1 MAARSAYSLG
11 LHREETLTIFPPS
24 EQNIRRQVWRS
35 LFIMDRFLAVSLGRP
50 PAIREGDCSGDALD
64 PPPTSPHPT
73 LTDMKFYHSGLEAGV
88 RGCHILSIIIK
99 DVYSKRKV
107 STKIAEDI
115 AERCKVWPKTLP
127 PALHWRQASP
137 GNPRQAILILHV
149 NMLYC
154 HAIILFTRPFF
165 LYLLS
170 AEMQRKHM
178 GSNQHPEPRHGKA
191 EKFSEACVIA
201 ALHTISLIQTA
212 CEGGYLP
219 MQNPFVIYCLF
230 SAALVVL
237 SCRLSSRCTH
247 EASAQAIENASSILS
262 YCGQLDAQSARMLQ
276 IFTSFREVVL
286 KHEQQSHG
294 SQHPMP
300 TTIPLPSANPG
311 SFPQQVGPFIQHLAN
326 SDPSSQLLPQ
336 HVPQEQR
343 RRPTTNPSSTNPI
356 MSVAPSFSLPTSN
369 LSSTSAS
376 SRPITQ
382 PPHSYQ
388 NPPPPRMPLMHTDS
402 FSALLDLD
410 EANNPLYSLTTN
422 SNTGSSDDS
431 SGMDNEIDFAALWPW
446 PGNANGF
453 VSPGVGQGGGMS
465 LKDLGVQGV
474 SDSPVPLFGVV
485 NDG

>member
-24 EQNIRRQVWRS
+24 EQHTRRQVWRS

-50 PAIREGDCSGDALD
+50 PAIREGDCSGDALN

-73 LTDMKFYHSGLEAGV
+73 PTDMKFYHSGLEAGV

-99 DVYSKRKV
+99 EVYSKRKV
-107 STKIAEDI
+107 STKIAQDI
-115 AERCKVWPKTLP
+115 AERCRVWPKTLP

-170 AEMQRKHM
+170 AEMQRKHI
-178 GSNQHPEPRHGKA
+178 NQNLEPRRGKT

-230 SAALVVL
+230 SAALVTL
-237 SCRLSSRCTH
+237 SCRLTSRCTH
-247 EASAQAIENASSILS
+247 EASAQAIENASSLLS
-262 YCGQLDAQSARMLQ
+262 YCGRLDAQSARMVQ

-286 KHEQQSHG
+286 KHEQQG
-294 SQHPMP
+294 YDSQQPMS
-300 TTIPLPSANPG
+300 TTMSLPSPNPG
-311 SFPQQVGPFIQHLAN
+311 SFPQQVSPYIQQLAN
-326 SDPSSQLLPQ
+326 SEPSSQLLPQ
-336 HVPQEQR
+336 GLPQQQR
-343 RRPTTNPSSTNPI
+343 NRPTTTPSTNPI
-356 MSVAPSFSLPTSN
+356 MSITPSFSLPTT

-376 SRPITQ
+376 SRPTH
-382 PPHSYQ
+382 PPPPDSYQ
-388 NPPPPRMPLMHTDS
+388 IPPPPRMPLMHTDS

-410 EANNPLYSLTTN
+410 DASNPLYSLTAN
-422 SNTGSSDDS
+422 SNVSSDES
-431 SGMDNEIDFAALWPW
+431 SGLENEIDFATLWPW
-446 PGNANGF
+446 PGNANANGF
-453 VSPGVGQGGGMS
+453 VTPGVGQGGMS

-485 NDG
+485 NDD

>member
-24 EQNIRRQVWRS
+24 KQHIRRQVWRS

-50 PAIREGDCSGDALD
+50 PAIREEDCSGEALN

-73 LTDMKFYHSGLEAGV
+73 PTDIKFYHSGLEAGV

-107 STKIAEDI
+107 STKIAQDI
-115 AERCKVWPKTLP
+115 AERCKVWPKSLP

-137 GNPRQAILILHV
+137 SNPRQAILILHV

-170 AEMQRKHM
+170 AEMQRKYR
-178 GSNQHPEPRHGKA
+178 GSNHNPEPRRGKT

-237 SCRLSSRCTH
+237 SCTLNSRCTH
-247 EASAQAIENASSILS
+247 EASAQAIENASSLLA
-262 YCGQLDAQSARMLQ
+262 YCGRLDAQSARMLQ

-286 KHEQQSHG
+286 KQEQQSHG
-294 SQHPMP
+294 FQQPMP
-300 TTIPLPSANPG
+300 TTMPLDPAYSGTLAQRI
-311 SFPQQVGPFIQHLAN
+311 SLTPQIAN
-326 SDPSSQLLPQ
+326 SEPSSQLLPQ
-336 HVPQEQR
+336 NVPQQQHS
-343 RRPTTNPSSTNPI
+343 RPPNTPSSNPI
-356 MSVAPSFSLPTSN
+356 MSALPSFSLPTTF
-369 LSSTSAS
+369 SSASAS
-376 SRPITQ
+376 SPAYPPPQ
-382 PPHSYQ
+382 PHSYQ

-402 FSALLDLD
+402 FSALLDVD
-410 EANNPLYSLTTN
+410 NANNPLYSLSTN
-422 SNTGSSDDS
+422 SNTGSDDS
-431 SGMDNEIDFAALWPW
+431 SGMENDIDFAALWPW
-446 PGNANGF
+446 PDNSNANGF
-453 VSPGVGQGGGMS
+453 VTPGLGQGGMR
-465 LKDLGVQGV
+465 LEDLGVQGV

-485 NDG
+485 NDD

>member
-11 LHREETLTIFPPS
+11 LHREETLIIFPPS
-24 EQNIRRQVWRS
+24 EQHIRRQVWRS
-35 LFIMDRFLAVSLGRP
+35 LFVMDRFLAVSLGRP
-50 PAIREGDCSGDALD
+50 PAIHEGDCSGDALN

-73 LTDMKFYHSGLEAGV
+73 PTDMKFYHSGLEAGV
-88 RGCHILSIIIK
+88 RGCHILSVIIK

-107 STKIAEDI
+107 STKIAQDI

-137 GNPRQAILILHV
+137 SNPRQAILVLHV

-170 AEMQRKHM
+170 AEMQRTHTGSKHD
-178 GSNQHPEPRHGKA
+178 PEPRRGKT

-237 SCRLSSRCTH
+237 SCRLTSRSTH
-247 EASAQAIENASSILS
+247 EASAQAVENASSLLS
-262 YCGQLDAQSARMLQ
+262 YCGQLDAQAARMLQ
-276 IFTSFREVVL
+276 IFTSLREVVL
-286 KHEQQSHG
+286 KQEQQSHD
-294 SQHPMP
+294 SQQP
-300 TTIPLPSANPG
+300 TPGTLILPSANPG
-311 SFPQQVGPFIQHLAN
+311 SFPQQVSPLIQQLAN
-326 SDPSSQLLPQ
+326 PEPSSQLLPQ
-336 HVPQEQR
+336 HVPQRQHS
-343 RRPTTNPSSTNPI
+343 RPTTT
-356 MSVAPSFSLPTSN
+356 PSFSFSTT
-369 LSSTSAS
+369 LSSTSES
-376 SRPITQ
+376 SQ
-382 PPHSYQ
+382 PNPSPLPPPDSYQ
-388 NPPPPRMPLMHTDS
+388 NPPAPRMPLMPTDS

-410 EANNPLYSLTTN
+410 NAKNPLYSLTTN
-422 SNTGSSDDS
+422 SNPGSDDS
-431 SGMDNEIDFAALWPW
+431 SGMENEIDFAALWPW
-446 PGNANGF
+446 PGNANANGF
-453 VSPGVGQGGGMS
+453 LSPGVCQGGMR

-474 SDSPVPLFGVV
+474 SDSSVPLFGVV
-485 NDG
+485 NDE

>member
-11 LHREETLTIFPPS
+11 LHREETLTIFSPS
-24 EQNIRRQVWRS
+24 EQHTRRQVWRS

-50 PAIREGDCSGDALD
+50 PAIREGDCSGDALN

-73 LTDMKFYHSGLEAGV
+73 PADMKFYHSGLEAGV

-107 STKIAEDI
+107 STKIAQDI
-115 AERCKVWPKTLP
+115 AERCKVWPRTLP

-137 GNPRQAILILHV
+137 SNPRQAILILHV

-170 AEMQRKHM
+170 AEMQRKHI
-178 GSNQHPEPRHGKA
+178 NQNLEPRHGKT

-230 SAALVVL
+230 SAALVTL
-237 SCRLSSRCTH
+237 SCRLTSRSTH
-247 EASAQAIENASSILS
+247 EASAQAIENASSLLS
-262 YCGQLDAQSARMLQ
+262 YCGRLDAQSARMLQ

-286 KHEQQSHG
+286 KEEQQSYD
-294 SQHPMP
+294 SQQPMS
-300 TTIPLPSANPG
+300 TTMALPSANPG
-311 SFPQQVGPFIQHLAN
+311 SFPQKVSPFIQQLAN
-326 SDPSSQLLPQ
+326 SEPSSQLLPQ
-336 HVPQEQR
+336 GFPQQQQN
-343 RRPTTNPSSTNPI
+343 RPTTTPSTNPI
-356 MSVAPSFSLPTSN
+356 MSVTPSFSLPTA

-376 SRPITQ
+376 SRRTH
-382 PPHSYQ
+382 PPPPDSYQ
-388 NPPPPRMPLMHTDS
+388 IPPPPRMPLMHTDS
-402 FSALLDLD
+402 FSALLDHD
-410 EANNPLYSLTTN
+410 DASNPLYSLTAN
-422 SNTGSSDDS
+422 SNVGSDES
-431 SGMDNEIDFAALWPW
+431 SGLENEIDFATLWPW
-446 PGNANGF
+446 PGNSNANGF
-453 VSPGVGQGGGMS
+453 VTPGVGQGGMS

-485 NDG
+485 NDD